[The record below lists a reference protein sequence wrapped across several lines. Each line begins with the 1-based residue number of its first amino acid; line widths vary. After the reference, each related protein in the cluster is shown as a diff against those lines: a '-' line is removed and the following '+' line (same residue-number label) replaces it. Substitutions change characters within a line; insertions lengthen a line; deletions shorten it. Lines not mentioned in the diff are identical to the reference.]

1 MDEKLKEKLYLMVA
15 RKIGVSCS
23 TGLSFRQWAYQRGY
37 KATQEEVEKG
47 LLEPLRKIG
56 CTVIE
61 HGERKTRDKV
71 WLLAPTGRGRIFY
84 FGLPKETAEKILVFG
99 CFP

>member
-23 TGLSFRQWAYQRGY
+23 TGLAFRHWAYMKFH
-37 KATQEEVEKG
+37 KATQEEIEKG

-56 CTVIE
+56 CTVIKD
-61 HGERKTRDKV
+61 GERKTRDKV
-71 WLLAPTGRGRIFY
+71 WLVVPTDLGRIFY